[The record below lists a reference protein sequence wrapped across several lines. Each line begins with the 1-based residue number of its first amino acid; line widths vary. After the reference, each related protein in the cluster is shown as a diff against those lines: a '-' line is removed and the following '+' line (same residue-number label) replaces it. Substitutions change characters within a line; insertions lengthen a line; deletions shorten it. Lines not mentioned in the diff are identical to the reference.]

1 MSRAEHKSSGSLIAG
16 KFSTRQ
22 SRGAASPHSEMENC
36 GALIFAMTER
46 KNKTLRAQPEGMSG
60 NYRYMRGGHEVK
72 VWEAVLDRGPT
83 TWRESSQRSS
93 QDNGDG
99 QVVVRNQNNTSLR
112 LMI

>member
-1 MSRAEHKSSGSLIAG
+1 MSREEHESSGSLMAG

-22 SRGAASPHSEMENC
+22 SRGAVRSHSEMENC

-60 NYRYMRGGHEVK
+60 NYMKGGHEVK
-72 VWEAVLDRGPT
+72 VYAVLDRGPT
-83 TWRESSQRSS
+83 AWRESSQRSS

-112 LMI
+112 LVI